1 MHKLYD
7 LKEKLIEEMED
18 YADKGNLSKDDI
30 TSVKYLSS
38 SVDHICNIIENCE
51 EDEYSHRSSRYSR
64 ARRRDG
70 MGRYSGAEES
80 FRMEMEDLIHNAPN
94 ERIRQKMQNIM
105 SDM

>member
-7 LKEKLIEEMED
+7 LKEKLIEEMEE

-38 SVDHICNIIENCE
+38 SVDHICNIIEKCE
-51 EDEYSHRSSRYSR
+51 EDEYSHRGMYSR

-70 MGRYSGAEES
+70 MGRYSSAGES
-80 FRMEMEDLIHNAPN
+80 FRMEMEDLIRNAPN
-94 ERIRQKMQNIM
+94 DRIRQKMQNIM
-105 SDM
+105 SEM